1 MNSVDISAPSDFK
14 HVFHY
19 PNPAM
24 SCDEEG
30 AGAKETV
37 EVLATPPANKS
48 IIKLL
53 FQLSLL
59 LNIYPLVE

>member
-37 EVLATPPANKS
+37 EVLATPHDTPQSHK
-48 IIKLL
+48 
-53 FQLSLL
+53 Q
-59 LNIYPLVE
+59 IYHKVAISTIPLVE